1 LRPGLGV
8 SRSLLRRFISFITRR
23 NLGWPVVLN
32 YMSLYMDENANSKT
46 QMIKNMQ
53 VIILKHFIR
62 STRIS
67 KGNPDC
73 T

>member
-1 LRPGLGV
+1 
-8 SRSLLRRFISFITRR
+8 
-23 NLGWPVVLN
+23 LN

-53 VIILKHFIR
+53 AIILNYFIR
-62 STRIS
+62 SARIS